1 MITANVTIASGNS
14 KSHTFYLAAYSVIGV
29 HLSIASDGAAVVSF
43 EVSDGTGAGWQPL
56 RDSAGLIVLPANP
69 RHATLPAEL
78 TRPWQFIRL
87 VAGEPE
93 HLVVM
98 SSDVEYELTLI

>member
-1 MITANVTIASGNS
+1 MITTTVTIASSNS
-14 KSHTFYLAAYSVIGV
+14 KSHALYLAAYSVIGV
-29 HLSIASDGAAVVSF
+29 HLPNVPDDSAIVSF
-43 EVSDGTGAGWQPL
+43 EVSDGSGTGWQPL
-56 RDSAGLIVLPANP
+56 RDSAGLIVLPRNP
-69 RHATLPAEL
+69 RYATLPAEL

-87 VAGEPE
+87 VAGEPD